1 MADMGMFGSPIGQ
14 HHAESDMAR
23 NAMTTAQLSKA
34 ITAMDIAPF
43 QMAQKAAQSQYL
55 GQRAQALQREQM
67 IERQVAAMVQNGW
80 NEADAYVEAG
90 DVSKA
95 LKAEATVAQIEG
107 RVATAETQRARGGL
121 IEARRRLAVIDELSR
136 EARTIDSPEA
146 LQTFAQQYAHT
157 HPSIAAMLT
166 PEGALKPD
174 VAPHWEAIRNGIQ
187 QRAVSETA
195 RVQTDVRERALT
207 SATAARERRG
217 KHWDFLENVD
227 RQRAMADARR
237 RPLVAKAG
245 GDPLLLKPDD
255 VKYGSEYVSSNF
267 PDIDPNRA
275 KILGRELASAAK
287 QMRMNNP
294 ALSVSDSMKEAFRT
308 IERRGDFAGMTR
320 KPFGAAPE
328 RAKPLPAGST
338 GKLDTS
344 KLTVGEYYRED
355 GGGVAQWLG
364 PEKGFGPPSN
374 RGKIK
379 PAATTAVDNTEA
391 EDDAL
396 ALEDDDEEE

>member
-23 NAMTTAQLSKA
+23 TAMTNAQLAKTA
-34 ITAMDIAPF
+34 TAMDIAPF
-43 QMAQKAAQSQYL
+43 QMAQKAAQTQYL

-95 LKAEATVAQIEG
+95 LKAEGAIAQIEG
-107 RVATAETQRARGGL
+107 RIATAETQRLRGGL
-121 IEARRRLAVIDELSR
+121 IEQRRKLAVIDELSR
-136 EARTIDSPEA
+136 EARSIDSPES
-146 LQTFAQQYAHT
+146 LQTFAQQHART

-166 PEGALKPD
+166 PEGTLKPE
-174 VAPHWEAIRNGIQ
+174 VAPHWEAVRDGIQ

-195 RVQTDVRERALT
+195 RVQTDVRERALR
-207 SATAARERRG
+207 SANTARERRG
-217 KHWDFLENVD
+217 RHWDFLEDID

-237 RPLVAKAG
+237 RPLVTKAG

-255 VKYGSEYVSSNF
+255 VKYGSEYVSSTF
-267 PDIDPNRA
+267 PDIDPNKA

-294 ALSVSDSMKEAFRT
+294 ALSAADSMKEAFKV
-308 IERRGDFAGMTR
+308 IERRGDFAGMTK
-320 KPFGAAPE
+320 KPTGAAPE
-328 RAKPLPAGST
+328 RAKPLPAGAT
-338 GKLDTS
+338 GKLDTG
-344 KLTVGEYYRED
+344 KLVVGEYYRED
-355 GGGVAQWLG
+355 SGGVAQWLG
-364 PEKGFGPPSN
+364 PDKGFGPPSN
-374 RGKIK
+374 RGRIK
-379 PAATTAVDNTEA
+379 PASAAAADNTEA